1 MKLKKSSLPYALKR
15 KVLFNRW
22 HSKAQSIGRR
32 AKKEGKPLSYY
43 SDKSEWPVIVCKKI
57 NFLPY
62 KMRIVFQTDPEMN
75 NLKLIFT
82 VSLQFLILKNIRDRV
97 WVSRHFQLSGESLS
111 QANQLYLS
119 RFEVSRWPIQFPH
132 MLCNSV
138 NSPSS
143 CNIAF
148 FFLHP
153 PLFPSISLHV
163 PSSTFIYLH

>member
-32 AKKEGKPLSYY
+32 AKKEGKPLRYY
-43 SDKSEWPVIVCKKI
+43 SDKTLTVSDLWSFVKKI

-97 WVSRHFQLSGESLS
+97 WVSRHFQLSGDRSYETGH
-111 QANQLYLS
+111 
-119 RFEVSRWPIQFPH
+119 F
-132 MLCNSV
+132 
-138 NSPSS
+138 
-143 CNIAF
+143 
-148 FFLHP
+148 
-153 PLFPSISLHV
+153 
-163 PSSTFIYLH
+163 